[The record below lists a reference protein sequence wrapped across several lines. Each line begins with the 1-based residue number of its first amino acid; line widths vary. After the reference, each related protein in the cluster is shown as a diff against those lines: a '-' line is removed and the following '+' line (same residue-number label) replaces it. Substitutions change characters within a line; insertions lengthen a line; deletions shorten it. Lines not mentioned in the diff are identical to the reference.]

1 MDNKVYLQKLTDYDK
16 VGATR
21 WQFGPTSEVIIA
33 TVASTGRADVGT
45 PSEPAGWIKL
55 LTAHEILLTLGNRYS
70 LGQKCKGLTVANT
83 VN

>member
-21 WQFGPTSEVIIA
+21 CQFGPTSEVIIA

-45 PSEPAGWIKL
+45 PSEPEG
-55 LTAHEILLTLGNRYS
+55 GSN
-70 LGQKCKGLTVANT
+70 C
-83 VN
+83 